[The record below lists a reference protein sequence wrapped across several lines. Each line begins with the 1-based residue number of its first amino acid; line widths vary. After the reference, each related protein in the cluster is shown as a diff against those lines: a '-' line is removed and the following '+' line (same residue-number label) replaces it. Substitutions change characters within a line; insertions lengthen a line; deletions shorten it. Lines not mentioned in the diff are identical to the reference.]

1 MLVRPKT
8 WEGNFKM
15 DLGRQPVMLVS
26 ADSPYQSSR
35 YVGISRQS
43 VLVYQLCCHQ
53 QTGRI
58 SLTVMLPS
66 AVRTSLTVMLASA
79 DNPYQSTRYVGIS
92 RQAVPDYLLY
102 WHPVLVSLF
111 SVGQHDSCAIIK
123 RITTIQNMSLFRKCL
138 MSFLVPHPSN

>member
-79 DNPYQSTRYVGIS
+79 DRPYQTTCYIGIPSLSVCSVLANTIVVQLLNELPRY
-92 RQAVPDYLLY
+92 RT
-102 WHPVLVSLF
+102 
-111 SVGQHDSCAIIK
+111 C
-123 RITTIQNMSLFRKCL
+123 R
-138 MSFLVPHPSN
+138 SFENV